1 MMRAERAVSG
11 LNIDNIF
18 IYVADAVRW
27 DTLPKSVAQ
36 RGVVLKSVAGS
47 IHSPTSFATLV
58 TGRYMPSHGVTDFDC
73 RIPESMFTLFDL
85 DTHETRFINSIGV
98 SGSGDPI
105 YSVLDQT
112 PVGFQNTFDTVSE
125 PFVIMER
132 GQGGHAPY
140 GGFEGTARE
149 YFQARKNLSVEAI
162 KEEYR
167 DGVQRDAE
175 VFSSRVSKLESKGLL
190 EDTLVIY
197 TSDHGEL
204 LGEGGIFGHNGP
216 IRPEL
221 VYVPTVFIHPDL
233 PRTESSGHF
242 NHINLLSTVLDPLG
256 NEVENQSLGSSPDT
270 GHDVA
275 FSFYRKEHSL
285 PYVPFSGV
293 TEYDSVWNAEGGF
306 VFSRSAR
313 YKRGLGLIG
322 NLFFSPTKVMT
333 RKKKIQCM
341 RSYWNGLKRFGEP
354 PGTSDEFDIAIQ
366 DWKQNVKTHSNSIS
380 LNQDAKNRLEDLG
393 YIN

>member
-1 MMRAERAVSG
+1 MMRIERAVSK
-11 LNIDNIF
+11 LDVDNIF

-27 DTLPKSVAQ
+27 DTLLESIAQ
-36 RGVVLKSVAGS
+36 RGVVSKSVAGS

-85 DTHETRFINSIGV
+85 DTHETQFVNSIGV
-98 SGSGDPI
+98 SGAEDPI
-105 YSVLDQT
+105 YSVLDRT
-112 PVGFQNTFDTVSE
+112 PVNAQKPLNSISE

-140 GGFEGTARE
+140 GGFKGTAQE
-149 YFQARKNLSVEAI
+149 YFQARKKSSVETVR
-162 KEEYR
+162 EEYK
-167 DGVQRDAE
+167 DGVQLDAE
-175 VFSSRVSKLESKGLL
+175 VFLDRIRQLESKELL
-190 EDTLVIY
+190 EDTLVVY

-204 LGEGGIFGHNGP
+204 LGEGGMFGHNGP

-233 PRTESSGHF
+233 SSAKSEAHF
-242 NHINLLSTVLDPLG
+242 SHVDLLSTILDPLDAD
-256 NEVENQSLGSSPDT
+256 VVDQSLGRCPGT
-270 GHDVA
+270 RYDVA
-275 FSFYRKEHSL
+275 FSFYRKEHNL

-293 TEYDSVWNAEGGF
+293 TEYDSVWNSDGGF
-306 VFSRSAR
+306 VFPRSAR
-313 YKRGLGLIG
+313 HERGLGLVG

-333 RKKKIQCM
+333 RKQTVECM
-341 RSYWNGLKRFGEP
+341 RSYWNGLERFGEP
-354 PGTSDEFDIAIQ
+354 PGTPDEFDTTIQ
-366 DWKQNVKTHSNSIS
+366 NWKRNVTTHSNSVS
-380 LNQDAKNRLEDLG
+380 LDQDTQDRLEDLG